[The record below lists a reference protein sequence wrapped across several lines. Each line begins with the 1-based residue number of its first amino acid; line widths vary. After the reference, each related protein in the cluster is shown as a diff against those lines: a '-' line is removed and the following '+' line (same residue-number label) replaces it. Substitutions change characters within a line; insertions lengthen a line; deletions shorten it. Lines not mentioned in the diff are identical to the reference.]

1 MYNLIYLSKYSKGRP
16 NEAGDLLSEDV
27 PAAVLAH
34 LCEDV
39 VGDLVALSVGGE
51 VVLVERSVEA
61 GGEYGSLRRR
71 DGGLLAAAVEGADAG
86 DLLRHRE
93 GRQRPLRP
101 RVGAGHADRR
111 QGRTPVQPA

>member
-16 NEAGDLLSEDV
+16 NEAGYLLSEDV
-27 PAAVLAH
+27 PTAVLAH

-39 VGDLVALSVGGE
+39 VGDLVALSVGGK
-51 VVLVERSVEA
+51 VVLVEGPVEA
-61 GGEYGSLRRR
+61 GGEYGALRRR
-71 DGGLLAAAVEGADAG
+71 NGGLFAAAVEGADAG

-111 QGRTPVQPA
+111 QGRTPV